1 MVERR
6 VQGESDTALP
16 RSVLVFGVPDMN
28 RAALIFLLIVAGAV
42 SVAAQKVRVG
52 ADPNVDL
59 SRYKTYTWAQGLAGP
74 NALVNAQIVAAVDR
88 ELAAKGLQK
97 TDTDPEL
104 TLAAWV
110 WTESG
115 AHMTN
120 PSWAP
125 ALNSLSTGVAA
136 APQAWTVTQ
145 GTLVID
151 ISDTKTKNGVW
162 RATATDTL
170 SHSPTGNKAEDAKHA
185 EKPIKKAVAKMFKK
199 FPRP

>member
-1 MVERR
+1 
-6 VQGESDTALP
+6 
-16 RSVLVFGVPDMN
+16 MN
-28 RAALIFLLIVAGAV
+28 RAALIFLLILAGAV

-52 ADPNVDL
+52 ADPAVDL
-59 SRYKTYTWAQGLAGP
+59 SRYKTYAWSQGMAGA
-74 NALVNAQIVAAVDR
+74 NALVNALIAAEVDR
-88 ELAAKGLQK
+88 ALAAKGLQK
-97 TDTDPEL
+97 VATDPEL

-110 WTESG
+110 WTESDM
-115 AHMTN
+115 HMTN

-125 ALNSLSTGVAA
+125 ALNSISTGVAA
-136 APQAWTVTQ
+136 APQGWAVTT

-170 SHSPTGNKAEDAKHA
+170 NHAPTGNKAEDAKNA
-185 EKPIKKAVAKMFKK
+185 QKPIKKAVEKMFKK

>member
-1 MVERR
+1 
-6 VQGESDTALP
+6 
-16 RSVLVFGVPDMN
+16 MN
-28 RAALIFLLIVAGAV
+28 RATLIILLIVAGAI
-42 SVAAQKVRVG
+42 SVAAQKVHVG

-59 SRYKTYTWAQGLAGP
+59 SRYKTYTWSQGLAGP

-110 WTESG
+110 WTESDM
-115 AHMTN
+115 HVTN

-125 ALNSLSTGVAA
+125 ALNSISTGVAA
-136 APQAWTVTQ
+136 APQSWAVTK

-170 SHSPTGNKAEDAKHA
+170 NHAPTGNKAEDAKNA
-185 EKPIKKAVAKMFKK
+185 QKPIKKAVEKMFKK

>member
-1 MVERR
+1 
-6 VQGESDTALP
+6 
-16 RSVLVFGVPDMN
+16 MN
-28 RAALIFLLIVAGAV
+28 RLPLILLLIISGAV

-59 SRYKTYTWAQGLAGP
+59 SRYKTYTWSQGMAGA
-74 NALVNAQIVAAVDR
+74 NALVNAQIIAEVDR
-88 ELAAKGLQK
+88 VLAAKGFQK
-97 TDTDPEL
+97 VETDPEL

-110 WTESG
+110 WTESDM
-115 AHMTN
+115 HVTN

-125 ALNSLSTGVAA
+125 VLNSISTGVAA
-136 APQAWTVTQ
+136 GAQSWPVTT

-162 RATATDTL
+162 RGTASDTL
-170 SHSPTGNKAEDAKHA
+170 NHAPTGNKAEDAKNA
-185 EKPIKKAVAKMFKK
+185 SKPIKKAIEKMFKK

>member
-1 MVERR
+1 MK
-6 VQGESDTALP
+6 
-16 RSVLVFGVPDMN
+16 
-28 RAALIFLLIVAGAV
+28 RAALILLLILSGSV

-52 ADPNVDL
+52 ADPAVDL
-59 SRYKTYTWAQGLAGP
+59 SKYKTYTWAKGMAGP
-74 NALVNAQIVAAVDR
+74 NALVNAQIVAAVDH

-97 TDTDPEL
+97 VETDPEL

-110 WTESG
+110 WTESDM
-115 AHMTN
+115 HVTN

-125 ALNSLSTGVAA
+125 ALNSISTGVAVGSQGWA
-136 APQAWTVTQ
+136 VTK

-162 RATATDTL
+162 RGTATDTL
-170 SHSPTGNKAEDAKHA
+170 NHGPSGNKAKDAKNA
-185 EKPIKKAVAKMFKK
+185 EKPIRKAVEKMFRK

>member
-1 MVERR
+1 
-6 VQGESDTALP
+6 
-16 RSVLVFGVPDMN
+16 MN
-28 RAALIFLLIVAGAV
+28 RAALIILLILAGAI

-59 SRYKTYTWAQGLAGP
+59 SKYKTYTWSQGLAGP

-97 TDTDPEL
+97 TETDPEL

-110 WTESG
+110 WTESDM
-115 AHMTN
+115 HMTN

-125 ALNSLSTGVAA
+125 ALNSISTGVAA
-136 APQAWTVTQ
+136 APQGWAVTK

-162 RATATDTL
+162 RATASDTL
-170 SHSPTGNKAEDAKHA
+170 NHNPSGNKAVDAKNA
-185 EKPIKKAVAKMFKK
+185 EKPIRKAVEKMFKK

>member
-1 MVERR
+1 MNR
-6 VQGESDTALP
+6 TALI
-16 RSVLVFGVPDMN
+16 L
-28 RAALIFLLIVAGAV
+28 LLILAGAV
-42 SVAAQKVRVG
+42 TVVAQKVKVG

-59 SRYKTYTWAQGLAGP
+59 SRYKTYTWSQGMAGA
-74 NALVNAQIVAAVDR
+74 NALVNAQIVAEVDR
-88 ELAAKGLQK
+88 ALAAKGLQK
-97 TDTDPEL
+97 VETDPEL

-110 WTESG
+110 WTESDS
-115 AHMTN
+115 HVTN

-125 ALNSLSTGVAA
+125 ALNSISTGVAVGA
-136 APQAWTVTQ
+136 QSWPVTK

-170 SHSPTGNKAEDAKHA
+170 NHAPTGNKAQDAKHA
-185 EKPIKKAVAKMFKK
+185 EKPIKKAVDKMFKK

>member
-1 MVERR
+1 
-6 VQGESDTALP
+6 
-16 RSVLVFGVPDMN
+16 MN
-28 RAALIFLLIVAGAV
+28 RAALIVFLIVAGAI

-59 SRYKTYTWAQGLAGP
+59 SRYKTYTWSQGLAGP
-74 NALVNAQIVAAVDR
+74 NALVNAQIIAAVDS
-88 ELAAKGLQK
+88 ELATKGFQK
-97 TDTDPEL
+97 TETDPEL

-110 WTESG
+110 WTESDM
-115 AHMTN
+115 HMTN

-125 ALNSLSTGVAA
+125 ALNSIATGVGT
-136 APQAWTVTQ
+136 APQGWAVTK

-162 RATATDTL
+162 RATASDTL
-170 SHSPTGNKAEDAKHA
+170 NHGPTGNKATDAKNA
-185 EKPIKKAVAKMFKK
+185 EKPIKKAVAKMFRK

>member
-1 MVERR
+1 M
-6 VQGESDTALP
+6 
-16 RSVLVFGVPDMN
+16 RS
-28 RAALIFLLIVAGAV
+28 RAVLIVLFIVCGAI

-59 SRYKTYTWAQGLAGP
+59 SRYKTYTWSQGMAGP
-74 NALVNAQIVAAVDR
+74 NPLVNAQIVAAVDR

-97 TDTDPEL
+97 VETDPEL

-110 WTESG
+110 WTESDT
-115 AHMTN
+115 HVSN

-125 ALNSLSTGVAA
+125 ALNSISTGVAVGA
-136 APQAWTVTQ
+136 QSWPVTK

-162 RATATDTL
+162 RATASDTL
-170 SHSPTGNKAEDAKHA
+170 SHSPTGNKATDAKNA